1 LELEEKLILILYK
14 KQKINEIRYFKT
26 DCPKDARPWQGHR
39 MYQNPTLTGIKKHV
53 RTLRSDVFLILC
65 THFRANSDKGN

>member
-1 LELEEKLILILYK
+1 MELEQKNICESSK

-26 DCPKDARPWQGHR
+26 DCPQDARTWQGHR

-53 RTLRSDVFLILC
+53 RTLRFDVFLILC
-65 THFRANSDKGN
+65 AHFRANSDKG